1 MSRSNLNP
9 NPKPK
14 EMFNIMTQKYLDNI
28 LKKEDGV
35 SELEVKF
42 GTRGVKEITKDDF
55 DNVVKKLL
63 SMGFKIIKSQE
74 YCLKIQSEFT
84 DIGTGKTKLSNI
96 RTEINGKTLYKI
108 YIKCFLDHVF
118 TQLNSL
124 INSS

>member
-55 DNVVKKLL
+55 DNVVKKLIL
-63 SMGFKIIKSQE
+63 HIQIKAHSI
-74 YCLKIQSEFT
+74 LK
-84 DIGTGKTKLSNI
+84 N
-96 RTEINGKTLYKI
+96 
-108 YIKCFLDHVF
+108 
-118 TQLNSL
+118 
-124 INSS
+124 

>member
-42 GTRGVKEITKDDF
+42 GTRGVKEITKD
-55 DNVVKKLL
+55 
-63 SMGFKIIKSQE
+63 
-74 YCLKIQSEFT
+74 
-84 DIGTGKTKLSNI
+84 
-96 RTEINGKTLYKI
+96 I
-108 YIKCFLDHVF
+108 Y
-118 TQLNSL
+118 
-124 INSS
+124 